1 MKKQYKFIPEKEL
14 AKLSTKELRA
24 YRELQR
30 KSRLERA
37 KLVVKALKKG
47 VMDGVVTR

>member
-30 KSRLERA
+30 KSRSEKD
-37 KLVVKALKKG
+37 KLLIKALKKG
-47 VMDGVVTR
+47 VMDGVVTK